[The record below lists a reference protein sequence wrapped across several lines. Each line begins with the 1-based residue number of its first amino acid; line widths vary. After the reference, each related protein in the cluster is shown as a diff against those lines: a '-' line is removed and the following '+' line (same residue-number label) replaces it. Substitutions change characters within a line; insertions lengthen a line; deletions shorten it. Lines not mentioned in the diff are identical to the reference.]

1 MCQIRRGENEE
12 GHYGTRKEAD
22 MKGGQ
27 VFFTAGIFVITL
39 FSFGMQTAGAM
50 DRPWRQDQQQIL
62 KDFEQVRKVPKTTIN
77 VQKEVLAET
86 LEKVDTQSGRP
97 SPQLISIKNQVNKLL
112 TKEEVSPKEIE
123 ALKINLNEAAD
134 NLRLE
139 SERKEYERLS
149 EKLDIISRYT
159 QSITELKESYA
170 SIVERMNNNFEQVD
184 KREANVSLWKNI
196 MSGGFAVSF
205 LTNLLALLGFMVKMP
220 NARLDRQLKK
230 LQIAEKKAQLKKD
243 GIEPG
248 NYL

>member
-1 MCQIRRGENEE
+1 
-12 GHYGTRKEAD
+12 
-22 MKGGQ
+22 MKSGY
-27 VFFTAGIFVITL
+27 VFFTVGIFVIT
-39 FSFGMQTAGAM
+39 FFAFGIQTAVAM
-50 DRPWRQDQQQIL
+50 DRPWQQQQQQIL
-62 KDFEQVRKVPKTTIN
+62 KDFEQVRKVPETTIN

-86 LEKVDTQSGRP
+86 LEKVDIQSGRS
-97 SPQLISIKNQVNKLL
+97 SPQLISIRNQVNDLL
-112 TKEEVSPKEIE
+112 AKEEVSPKEIE
-123 ALKINLNEAAD
+123 ALKVNLKEAAS

-196 MSGGFAVSF
+196 ISGGFAVSF
-205 LTNLLALLGFMVKMP
+205 LTNLLALLGFMIKIP
-220 NARLDRQLKK
+220 NARLDRQLKQ

-243 GIEPG
+243 GIETG
-248 NYL
+248 DYR